1 MNLPFADH
9 FSAVAADYA
18 VARPDYPDAL
28 FAWIA
33 AAAPSRARVWE
44 AGCGSGQASRGL
56 AKHFTQVFA
65 TDPSAAQIAQASGP
79 ANVSFAVEPAEHCSL
94 GDASV
99 DAVCVAQ
106 ALHWFDRAAFF
117 EQCERVLKPGG
128 LLVAWGYQDIEVPP
142 GIAAANTALQRD
154 IASDWPPE
162 RVLIDEGY
170 AGFDWPFTA
179 VSAPHFDLQASWSLP
194 RLLGYFA
201 SYSATKRHRETTGQ
215 DPVARHAQAF
225 AQVWGDPST
234 LQPVRW
240 PLFVHARRKD
250 A

>member
-1 MNLPFADH
+1 MNLAFADH

-28 FAWIA
+28 FAWIG
-33 AAAPSRARVWE
+33 AAAPSRANAWE

-56 AKHFTQVFA
+56 ANFFTQVFA

-79 ANVSFAVEPAEHCSL
+79 ANVTFAVEPAEQCSL
-94 GDASV
+94 PDASV

-117 EQCERVLKPGG
+117 AQCERVLKPGG
-128 LLVAWGYQDIEVPP
+128 LLVAWGYQDIEVPSA
-142 GIAAANTALQRD
+142 IAAANTALQGD

-170 AGFDWPFTA
+170 AGFHWPFKA
-179 VSAPHFDLQASWSLP
+179 IAAPQFDLQAAWSLP

-201 SYSATKRHRETTGQ
+201 SYSATKRHREATGE

-225 AQVWGDPST
+225 AQAWGDPST

-240 PLFVHARRKD
+240 PLFIHARRKD

>member
-33 AAAPSRARVWE
+33 ASAPSRAQVWE

-56 AKHFTQVFA
+56 ATHFTQVFA

-79 ANVSFAVEPAEHCSL
+79 ANVTFAVEPAEQCSL
-94 GDASV
+94 ANASV
-99 DAVCVAQ
+99 DVVCVAQ

-117 EQCERVLKPGG
+117 AQCERVLKPGG
-128 LLVAWGYQDIEVPP
+128 LLVAWGYQDIEV
-142 GIAAANTALQRD
+142 AAAIAEANAALQGD
-154 IASDWPPE
+154 IAGDWPPE

-170 AGFDWPFTA
+170 AGFNWPFTA
-179 VSAPHFDLQASWSLP
+179 LVVPHFDLQASWSLP

-201 SYSATKRHRETTGQ
+201 SYSATKRHHEATGQ
-215 DPVARHAQAF
+215 DPVAQHAQAF
-225 AQVWGDPST
+225 AQAWGDPLS
-234 LQPVRW
+234 LQRVRW